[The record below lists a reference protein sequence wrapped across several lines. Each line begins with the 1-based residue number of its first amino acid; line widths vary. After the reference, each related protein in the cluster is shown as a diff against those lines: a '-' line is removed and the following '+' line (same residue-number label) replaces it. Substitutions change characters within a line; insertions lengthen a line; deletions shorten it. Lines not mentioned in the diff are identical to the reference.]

1 MRKKFEVINLS
12 KIDSAKSINIL
23 PYALLTL
30 SFIDKKT
37 KINDYLT
44 PKPTIGIS
52 FSFGWLIWSFQIN
65 NL

>member
-1 MRKKFEVINLS
+1 MGNKFSFVNLTKINS
-12 KIDSAKSINIL
+12 TKSINIL

-30 SFIDKKT
+30 AFIDKKT
-37 KINDYLT
+37 PINEYIT
-44 PKPTIGIS
+44 AKPTIGIS

>member
-1 MRKKFEVINLS
+1 MGNKLTILNLS
-12 KIDSAKSINIL
+12 KIDSTKSINIL

-30 SFIDKKT
+30 AFIDKKT
-37 KINDYLT
+37 AINGYTT